1 MIPYIIN
8 AGLILTACIAF
19 YKLLLQKETFYRLNR
34 FVLLLC
40 LVVAFALPLLP
51 VPQQLSFRK
60 TETPAVTTYIPVD
73 QKPGN
78 NTVNPGQEIQSP
90 GVAQTQALV
99 DNNATVLS
107 WQRLLQ
113 WAAWLYWFG
122 VILFALNFLVQAA
135 VLLYRAYTS
144 PVIKDGRFRIV
155 EVTGDKAPCSFAN
168 NIFINPEKYDWDTY
182 NQILMHEKI
191 HIQQRHSF
199 DILFAELVLVL
210 QWFNP
215 FAWLYRKEIE
225 NNLEFLTDEQL
236 VQKEKV
242 EKKSYQLSLLKVSAP
257 HFPLSLTTNYNQSL
271 LKKRIVMMNA
281 KRSSIHTT
289 WKYFFLLPLLIA
301 AASLLNEPVAKA
313 QNNKNP
319 DNTNNNQNNK
329 IPVNTNNKANHNGI
343 STEGYWFATIKGD
356 KINFRFANDEDDHN
370 SYNNSEFLLS
380 DFPNLPKGTNG
391 DFKLTRDAGTMQFNG
406 KFEGNQ
412 GMGRY
417 KFSGDKTFGTTVST
431 VGINDVDDE
440 DLMTFFF
447 VNVSK
452 DYVHMLKAEGYT
464 RIDKNDLI
472 AVAALKVDKPF
483 IESIKQNGYKEVSL
497 DQLTSFKALGIDG
510 AYIKEIKDAGYKDI
524 STDQLVSFKA
534 QGIDKDYL
542 TKLPKTTS
550 GGGAMAADDV
560 VSLKALNVDEAFANG
575 FKPLGYDDID
585 ASDLVSMK
593 AVGVTPEY
601 VKQFQALGYKD
612 ISTDDL
618 VSMKAQN
625 ITPEFLKGF
634 EAIGYK
640 SIPTDKLISLK
651 ALDVKPEY
659 IKSFKDNGYT
669 DMSLDDAVSMKAQNI
684 TPAFI
689 KEFEAIGYKNIDL
702 DDIVALKAVGV
713 TPAWIKDMKAKGF
726 NYDKLDK
733 YITLKSIQ

>member
-34 FVLLLC
+34 LVLLLC
-40 LVVAFALPLLP
+40 LVVAFTLPLLP

-60 TETPAVTTYIPVD
+60 TEAPAIATYIPVD
-73 QKPGN
+73 QKPEN
-78 NTVNPGQEIQSP
+78 ATVNPGNQEQSP
-90 GVAQTQALV
+90 KITQTQ
-99 DNNATVLS
+99 TVLNDKATEFS

-113 WAAWLYWFG
+113 WAAWIYWFG
-122 VILFALNFLVQAA
+122 VIIFALNFLVQAG
-135 VLLYRAYTS
+135 VLFYRAYTS
-144 PVIKDGRFRIV
+144 PVIRDGKFRIV

-199 DILFAELVLVL
+199 DILFAELVLVM

-215 FAWLYRKEIE
+215 FAWIYRKEIE

-242 EKKSYQLSLLKVSAP
+242 EKKSYQLNLLKVSAP

-313 QNNKNP
+313 QDKKTASTQNNNKHEH
-319 DNTNNNQNNK
+319 
-329 IPVNTNNKANHNGI
+329 HNDL

-356 KINFRFANDEDDHN
+356 KINFRFANDEDDHD

-380 DFPNLPKGTNG
+380 DFPNLPKGANG

-417 KFSGDKTFGTTVST
+417 KFLADKTFASSVST
-431 VGINDVDDE
+431 LGISNVDDE

-447 VNVSK
+447 VNVGK
-452 DYVHMLKAEGYT
+452 DYVQMLKTEGFSK
-464 RIDKNDLI
+464 IDKNDLI
-472 AVAALKVDKPF
+472 AMAALKVDKPF
-483 IESIKQNGYKEVSL
+483 IESIKQNGYNDL
-497 DQLTSFKALGIDG
+497 NPDQLISFKALGIDG

-524 STDQLVSFKA
+524 SHDQLVSFKA
-534 QGIDKDYL
+534 QGIDKNYL
-542 TKLPKTTS
+542 TKLPKSKTS
-550 GGGAMAADDV
+550 GGAMAADDV

-575 FKPLGYDDID
+575 FKPLGYDNIE

-601 VKQFQALGYKD
+601 VKQFQELGYKD
-612 ISTDDL
+612 ISTEDL

-634 EAIGYK
+634 QAIGYK
-640 SIPTDKLISLK
+640 DISTEKLISLK

-669 DMSLDDAVSMKAQNI
+669 DISLDDAVSMKAQNI

-689 KEFEAIGYKNIDL
+689 KGFEAIGYKNISL

-713 TPAWIKDMKAKGF
+713 TPEWIKDMKAKGF
-726 NYDKLDK
+726 NYSKLDK